1 MDGFQRKLTYKEK
14 EEFVFSKF
22 PKIRQEVET
31 LKFKVELDNQIK
43 ERINGRIIMQLVPS
57 AQGQRVGEYIN
68 AIKELRPDLYSAQVL
83 NYTEE
88 EIHLGIL
95 TAIADYKKE
104 LRDQKNVQSN
114 E

>member
-57 AQGQRVGEYIN
+57 AKGERVGEYIK
-68 AIKELRPDLYSAQVL
+68 AIKDRRPDLYSKEVL
-83 NYTEE
+83 DMTQE

-95 TAIADYKKE
+95 IAILEHNKE
-104 LRDQKNVQSN
+104 VRPYVHD
-114 E
+114 